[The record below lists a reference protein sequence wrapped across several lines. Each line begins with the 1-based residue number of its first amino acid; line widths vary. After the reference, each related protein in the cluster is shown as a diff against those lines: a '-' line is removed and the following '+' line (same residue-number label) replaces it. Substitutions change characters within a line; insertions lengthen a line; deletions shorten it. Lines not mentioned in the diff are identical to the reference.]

1 MQNMGI
7 IVGDLLTFVLV
18 LNITKKMNAFDQF
31 FTFSVTIAMIALGFY
46 YMIKEPKVTA
56 T

>member
-7 IVGDLLTFVLV
+7 IVGDLLTFVVV
-18 LNITKKMNAFDQF
+18 LNITKNMNAFDQF
-31 FTFSVTIAMIALGFY
+31 FTFSVSLAMIALGFY